1 MTLFHDGAKS
11 DPFTPDKDE
20 DMIRKAG
27 TPAIAPFSG
36 ALARRGGIAHG

>member
-1 MTLFHDGAKS
+1 MTLSHDGAKS

-27 TPAIAPFSG
+27 TPAIEPFSG
-36 ALARRGGIAHG
+36 ALARRGWIAHG

>member
-1 MTLFHDGAKS
+1 MTLSHDGAKS

-27 TPAIAPFSG
+27 TPAIEPFSG
-36 ALARRGGIAHG
+36 ALARRGRIAHG